1 MNIWADIFLLLAQ
14 REPEDGDNAL
24 KKILPLLVIMLL
36 YGLSGL
42 LKGKKPKKP
51 SLPTEAQSKYKPIE
65 QAESAQQQRLPSYAR
80 KRPEQVGPVLR
91 PTVSSP
97 TRVPGA
103 PPPQQQ
109 LPARRTMPTPARPT
123 QPTPVSARP
132 IEIQVPAEQ
141 HPTAARK
148 PAPAAMAAAGA
159 KKSKYQA
166 QQVYEKRKMRDVAQT
181 AQQVQQ
187 KVAKRREIEVPTET
201 SRDKL
206 LRALQ
211 QSNEAARGIV
221 YAEILGKPLALR
233 EGGIYEF

>member
-1 MNIWADIFLLLAQ
+1 MNIWADIFQLLAQ

-80 KRPEQVGPVLR
+80 KATIRPQPVQPR
-91 PTVSSP
+91 PVQSRPAPQPTLTSP
-97 TRVPGA
+97 TRVAGEPPSRRPLPPRRAMPMPSRPTRPA
-103 PPPQQQ
+103 P
-109 LPARRTMPTPARPT
+109 APARPG
-123 QPTPVSARP
+123 
-132 IEIQVPAEQ
+132 EIQVPPAQ
-141 HPTAARK
+141 H
-148 PAPAAMAAAGA
+148 PAPARKTAAGA
-159 KKSKYQA
+159 IAAAAPQVRQKSSEA
-166 QQVYEKRKMRDVAQT
+166 
-181 AQQVQQ
+181 
-187 KVAKRREIEVPTET
+187 REIRVPTET

-206 LRALQ
+206 LRALR

-221 YAEILGKPLALR
+221 YGEILGKPLALR
-233 EGGIYEF
+233 EGGVYEF